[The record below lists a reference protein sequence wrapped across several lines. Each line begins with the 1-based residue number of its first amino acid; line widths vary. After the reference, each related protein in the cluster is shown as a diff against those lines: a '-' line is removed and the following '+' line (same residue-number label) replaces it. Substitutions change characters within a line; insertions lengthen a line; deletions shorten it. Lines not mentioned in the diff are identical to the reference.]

1 MFDAFE
7 TTNQPVS
14 SNYSAPLVNI
24 LNTKLKKLSNLDQNQ
39 QHTPGTVVVTGGA
52 GFIGTHLIDALIERG
67 EKVSVIDNLSTSALK
82 FLHSDAQFINQDICD
97 PEVTHLIKELNPKAV
112 YHLAAQASVA
122 ISAREPLT
130 DVNIN
135 VIGTLNLLEGIRELP
150 YRPRFVFFSTGGA
163 IYGDLDQSALPA
175 REAIDA
181 KPLSTYGA
189 SKLAI
194 ENYLRVYGDLYNLN
208 YTIVRPANVYGPR
221 QNPDGEAGVI
231 AIFTQ
236 AMLEGRQITIF
247 GDGNDK
253 RDYIYIS
260 DFIDGVLTLAE
271 SNLPGPYNIGTGYG
285 ISVNEIHNILSEFI
299 PAARPPQHGPP
310 RAGDIPKIW
319 LDVTSAKNDLGWQ
332 ANTSFQDGISKTVEW
347 FRQTTP

>member
-1 MFDAFE
+1 MNE
-7 TTNQPVS
+7 P
-14 SNYSAPLVNI
+14 
-24 LNTKLKKLSNLDQNQ
+24 DQNHQ
-39 QHTPGTVVVTGGA
+39 PTPDTTVVTGGT
-52 GFIGTHLIDALIERG
+52 GFIGTHLIDALIDRG
-67 EKVSVIDNLSTSALK
+67 EKVTVIDNLSTSNTK
-82 FLHSDAQFINQDICD
+82 YLHTDAKLITQDICD
-97 PEVTHLIKELNPKAV
+97 PEVTHIIKELNPKAV

-122 ISAREPLT
+122 VSAREPLT

-150 YRPRFVFFSTGGA
+150 HHPRFTYFSTGGA
-163 IYGDLDQSALPA
+163 IYGDLDPLALPA
-175 REAIDA
+175 HEAIEA

-189 SKLAI
+189 SKLAV
-194 ENYLRVYGDLYNLN
+194 ENYLRVYGHLYDLN

-247 GDGNDK
+247 GDGNDQ

-260 DFIDGVLTLAE
+260 DFIDGVLTLAD

-285 ISVNEIHNILSEFI
+285 VSVNQIYNILTEFI
-299 PAARPPQHGPP
+299 HTTTPPQHDPP

-319 LDVTSAKNDLGWQ
+319 LDVTSVENDLGWQ